1 MLQPTIRKR
10 ILGIALGLIFLMAI
24 TSALSMVMTRK
35 IAHQLDEFSSKY
47 VEAYG
52 HLARMNIRSLEQAL
66 ALRRLMISR
75 MQSPPDEPA
84 MADQR
89 KIYEA
94 KGQEIEQEAQAA
106 RALINA
112 IIDDS
117 STASDN
123 ARLGRIDDRIERVT
137 SDLHRYLGEEYKRL
151 LMLLEAGNIAE
162 ARVSVART
170 DTLRDDLN
178 QRIEVIRTD
187 MLALVRG
194 DAVMTM
200 RDQQTAIVISVVLTL
215 LAGILGLI
223 FSFFISTGITGP
235 VRRLLEGT
243 RAVEAG
249 RLDGSIDVTTRDEIG
264 QLTTAF
270 NNMVEQLRHKERL
283 RETFGRYVDPRVVE
297 GLIDRQSQTASD
309 GERRVMTV
317 LFCDMKGFT
326 SLSEGMTP
334 QGLVKVMN
342 HYLSTM
348 SGPIRSHRGIIDK
361 YIGDAIMAYWG
372 PPFTEHGEQA
382 RLACLAAVE
391 MADRGAALRTELPE
405 LLGVRTVPS
414 DCDVRIGMATGEV
427 LVGSIGSEFMMS
439 YTVMGDAVNLASRLE
454 NVNKIYGTT
463 RWPQNLRLRRPA
475 MQSRFARSTGWWWSA
490 RPNPKRCSRSWAARA
505 SSARNYWRC
514 GSDMPKDSPPIA
526 RDAGMR
532 RVRRSSAALEA
543 VPGDGP
549 SLALVQRVEDFQA
562 NPPRRRLGWRVASR
576 SEVIGRDRRALCRQK
591 VQHDVAK
598 RLRRLLEHRV
608 RGARYHRG
616 ARALHIARP
625 AHSAPSAACPWCWRR
640 R

>member
-1 MLQPTIRKR
+1 LARQIVLILPARAKQQARPDRPGFRFVASSRFPIMTVLLDQASMLRPTIRKR
-10 ILGIALGLIFLMAI
+10 ILGIAIGLIFLMAI
-24 TSALSMVMTRK
+24 TSALSTVMTRK

-66 ALRRLMISR
+66 ALRRIVIGR
-75 MQSPPDEPA
+75 MQSPPDMA
-84 MADQR
+84 FSADQR
-89 KIYEA
+89 KVYEA

-112 IIDDS
+112 IIDDV
-117 STASDN
+117 STESDN

-137 SDLHRYLGEEYKRL
+137 SDIRRYLGEEYKRL
-151 LMLLEAGNIAE
+151 LSLLDAGNFAE
-162 ARVSVART
+162 ARASLART
-170 DTLRDDLN
+170 DTLRDELN
-178 QRIEVIRTD
+178 QRIEDIRTD
-187 MLALVRG
+187 MLAQVRS

-200 RDQQTAIVISVVLTL
+200 RDQKTAIVISVVLTL
-215 LAGILGLI
+215 LAGILGLM
-223 FSFFISTGITGP
+223 FSLFISTGITGP

-270 NNMVEQLRHKERL
+270 NNMVEQLRHKEHL

-297 GLIDRQSQTASD
+297 GLIDPQSLAASS

-317 LFCDMKGFT
+317 LFCDMQGFT
-326 SLSEGMTP
+326 SLSEGTTP

-372 PPFTEHGEQA
+372 PPFTEHSEQA

-391 MADRGAALRTELPE
+391 MADRGTALRTELPE

-414 DCDVRIGMATGEV
+414 DCEVRIGIATGEV

-454 NVNKIYGTT
+454 NANKFYGSHSLASEAAITAAGDAIEAREIDRLVVAGQT
-463 RWPQNLRLRRPA
+463 RPETVFEIIGRAGELTEQQQVLLGRYAEGLAAYRARRWDD
-475 MQSRFARSTGWWWSA
+475 ARRA
-490 RPNPKRCSRSWAARA
+490 FQAA
-505 SSARNYWRC
+505 
-514 GSDMPKDSPPIA
+514 I
-526 RDAGMR
+526 
-532 RVRRSSAALEA
+532 EA
-543 VPGDGP
+543 VPSDGP
-549 SLALVQRVEDFQA
+549 SQAMAQRVENFQA
-562 NPPRRRLGWRVASR
+562 NPPPADWDGAWRL
-576 SEVIGRDRRALCRQK
+576 DQK
-591 VQHDVAK
+591 
-598 RLRRLLEHRV
+598 
-608 RGARYHRG
+608 
-616 ARALHIARP
+616 
-625 AHSAPSAACPWCWRR
+625 
-640 R
+640 

>member
-1 MLQPTIRKR
+1 MLRPTIQKR

-24 TSALSMVMTRK
+24 TSALSTVMTRK

-52 HLARMNIRSLEQAL
+52 HLARMNVRSLEQAL
-66 ALRRLMISR
+66 ALRRMVIAK
-75 MQSPPDEPA
+75 MQSPPDEAGFAERQKAYEA
-84 MADQR
+84 MALQL
-89 KIYEA
+89 
-94 KGQEIEQEAQAA
+94 EQEAQAA

-112 IIDDS
+112 IIDDT
-117 STASDN
+117 STDSDN
-123 ARLGRIDDRIERVT
+123 ARLGRIDDRIENVT
-137 SDLHRYLGEEYKRL
+137 SDLGRYLGEEYKRL
-151 LMLLEAGNIAE
+151 LMLLQARNFEG
-162 ARVSVART
+162 ARVSLARC
-170 DTLRDDLN
+170 DELRDAFN
-178 QRIEVIRTD
+178 RKVEEIRTD
-187 MLALVRG
+187 MLAQVRA
-194 DAVMTM
+194 DATVTM
-200 RDQQTAIVISVVLTL
+200 RNQNAAIVVSVILTVLASVVGL
-215 LAGILGLI
+215 L
-223 FSFFISTGITGP
+223 FSFFVSTGITKP
-235 VRRLLEGT
+235 VRRLLDGT

-297 GLIDRQSQTASD
+297 GLIDRQSTAASD

-326 SLSEGMTP
+326 RLSEGMTP

-372 PPFTEHGEQA
+372 PPFTEHSEQA

-391 MADRGAALRTELPE
+391 MADRGTALRTELPE

-414 DCDVRIGMATGEV
+414 DCDVRIGVATGEV

-454 NVNKIYGTT
+454 GANKIYGTHSLASAPAIEAAGDAIEAREIDRVVVAGQSHSET
-463 RWPQNLRLRRPA
+463 VFEIMGRKGELGEKLLVLRERYAEGLVAYRARRWDE
-475 MQSRFARSTGWWWSA
+475 ARQA
-490 RPNPKRCSRSWAARA
+490 FR
-505 SSARNYWRC
+505 
-514 GSDMPKDSPPIA
+514 
-526 RDAGMR
+526 
-532 RVRRSSAALEA
+532 AALDA

-549 SLALVQRVEDFQA
+549 SLGLARRVEEFQA
-562 NPPRRRLGWRVASR
+562 NPPPADWDGAWRLD
-576 SEVIGRDRRALCRQK
+576 EK
-591 VQHDVAK
+591 
-598 RLRRLLEHRV
+598 
-608 RGARYHRG
+608 
-616 ARALHIARP
+616 
-625 AHSAPSAACPWCWRR
+625 
-640 R
+640 

>member
-1 MLQPTIRKR
+1 MSFASERESMLRPTIRKR
-10 ILGIALGLIFLMAI
+10 ILGIAIGLIFLMAI
-24 TSALSMVMTRK
+24 TSALSTVMTRR
-35 IAHQLDEFSSKY
+35 IAHQLDELSGKY

-52 HLARMNIRSLEQAL
+52 HLARMNVRSLEQAL
-66 ALRRLMISR
+66 AARRMMIGK
-75 MQSPPDEPA
+75 MQSPPDEPFVA
-84 MADQR
+84 EQR

-94 KGQEIEQEAQAA
+94 KGQELDREAQQA

-112 IIDDS
+112 IIDDP

-123 ARLGRIDDRIERVT
+123 AQLGRIDDRIERVT
-137 SDLHRYLGEEYKRL
+137 SDLHRFLGEEYQRL
-151 LMLLEAGNIAE
+151 LMLLEARNFTE
-162 ARVSVART
+162 ARSSLART
-170 DTLRDDLN
+170 DMLRDEVN

-194 DAVMTM
+194 DALMTM
-200 RDQQTAIVISVVLTL
+200 RDQNTAIVISVVLTL
-215 LAGILGLI
+215 LAGILGLV

-243 RAVEAG
+243 QAVEAG

-264 QLTTAF
+264 QLTKAF

-297 GLIDRQSQTASD
+297 GLIERQSQTAFD

-326 SLSEGMTP
+326 RLSEGMTP

-382 RLACLAAVE
+382 SLACLAAIE
-391 MADRGAALRTELPE
+391 MASRVAALRTELPE
-405 LLGVRTVPS
+405 LIGVRAVPS
-414 DCDVRIGMATGEV
+414 DCDVRIGIATGEV

-454 NVNKIYGTT
+454 GANKIYGSHSLASAPVIAAAGDAIEVREIDRLVVVGQTKPEAVFEIIGRKGELT
-463 RWPQNLRLRRPA
+463 EKQSVLLARYAEGLAAYRARRWDDARRA
-475 MQSRFARSTGWWWSA
+475 FQ
-490 RPNPKRCSRSWAARA
+490 
-505 SSARNYWRC
+505 
-514 GSDMPKDSPPIA
+514 
-526 RDAGMR
+526 
-532 RVRRSSAALEA
+532 AALEA
-543 VPGDGP
+543 FPGDGP
-549 SLALVQRVEDFQA
+549 SMAMLARIENFQI
-562 NPPRRRLGWRVASR
+562 NPPAADWDGSWQL
-576 SEVIGRDRRALCRQK
+576 DQK
-591 VQHDVAK
+591 
-598 RLRRLLEHRV
+598 
-608 RGARYHRG
+608 
-616 ARALHIARP
+616 
-625 AHSAPSAACPWCWRR
+625 
-640 R
+640 

>member
-1 MLQPTIRKR
+1 VLNSPARAKQQARPDLAGLSLLLLSTRLPIMAVPSEQTSMLRPTIRKR
-10 ILGIALGLIFLMAI
+10 ILGIAIGLIVLMAI
-24 TSALSMVMTRK
+24 TSALSTVMTRK
-35 IAHQLDEFSSKY
+35 IAHQLDEFSGKY

-66 ALRRLMISR
+66 ALRRIVIGR
-75 MQSPPDEPA
+75 MQSPPDMA
-84 MADQR
+84 FSADQR
-89 KIYEA
+89 KVYEA

-112 IIDDS
+112 IIEDV
-117 STASDN
+117 STESDN
-123 ARLGRIDDRIERVT
+123 ARLGRIDDRIERVA
-137 SDLHRYLGEEYKRL
+137 SDLRRYLGEEYRRL
-151 LMLLEAGNIAE
+151 LSLLDAGNFAE
-162 ARVSVART
+162 ARASLART
-170 DTLRDDLN
+170 DTLRDELS
-178 QRIEVIRTD
+178 QRIEDIRTD
-187 MLALVRG
+187 MLAQVRS

-200 RDQQTAIVISVVLTL
+200 RDQKTAIVISVVLTL
-215 LAGILGLI
+215 LAGILGLV
-223 FSFFISTGITGP
+223 FSLFISTGITGP

-297 GLIDRQSQTASD
+297 GLIDPQSLAASS

-326 SLSEGMTP
+326 SLSEGTTP

-348 SGPIRSHRGIIDK
+348 SGPIRSHRGVIDK

-391 MADRGAALRTELPE
+391 MADRGTALRTELPE
-405 LLGVRTVPS
+405 LLGVRSVPS
-414 DCDVRIGMATGEV
+414 DCEVRIGIATGEV

-454 NVNKIYGTT
+454 NANKFYGSHSLASKAAVTAAGDAVESREIDRLVVVGQT
-463 RWPQNLRLRRPA
+463 NPETVFEIIGRAGELSEKQLELLARYAEGLAAYRARRWDDARRA
-475 MQSRFARSTGWWWSA
+475 FQT
-490 RPNPKRCSRSWAARA
+490 
-505 SSARNYWRC
+505 
-514 GSDMPKDSPPIA
+514 
-526 RDAGMR
+526 
-532 RVRRSSAALEA
+532 ALEA

-549 SLALVQRVEDFQA
+549 SRTMAQRIENFQA
-562 NPPRRRLGWRVASR
+562 NPPAADWDGAWRL
-576 SEVIGRDRRALCRQK
+576 DQK
-591 VQHDVAK
+591 
-598 RLRRLLEHRV
+598 
-608 RGARYHRG
+608 
-616 ARALHIARP
+616 
-625 AHSAPSAACPWCWRR
+625 
-640 R
+640 

>member
-1 MLQPTIRKR
+1 MLRPTIRKR
-10 ILGIALGLIFLMAI
+10 ILGIAIGLIFLMAI
-24 TSALSMVMTRK
+24 TSALSTVMTRK

-66 ALRRLMISR
+66 ALRRMMIAR
-75 MQSPPDEPA
+75 MQSPPDESSI
-84 MADQR
+84 ADQR

-112 IIDDS
+112 IIDDT

-151 LMLLEAGNIAE
+151 LLLLEAGNIAE
-162 ARVSVART
+162 ARASLART

-187 MLALVRG
+187 MLAQVRS

-200 RDQQTAIVISVVLTL
+200 RDQKTAIVISVVLTL

-223 FSFFISTGITGP
+223 FSLFISTGITGP

-297 GLIDRQSQTASD
+297 GLIDRQSLTASD

-391 MADRGAALRTELPE
+391 MADRGAALRN
-405 LLGVRTVPS
+405 
-414 DCDVRIGMATGEV
+414 RIARAARRAHRAE
-427 LVGSIGSEFMMS
+427 
-439 YTVMGDAVNLASRLE
+439 
-454 NVNKIYGTT
+454 
-463 RWPQNLRLRRPA
+463 RLRRPHRHRHRRGA
-475 MQSRFARSTGWWWSA
+475 GRQHRLGIHDELHGDGRRGEPGVAAGERQQDLRQPLAGVGACDCGGRRCDRGARD
-490 RPNPKRCSRSWAARA
+490 RPAGGRRPDPSRSGVRDHGPQGRTDGEKQLALRERYAEGLAAYRA
-505 SSARNYWRC
+505 RRWDDARQ
-514 GSDMPKDSPPIA
+514 A
-526 RDAGMR
+526 FQ
-532 RVRRSSAALEA
+532 AALEA

-549 SLALVQRVEDFQA
+549 SHGAGPARREFSGQSA
-562 NPPRRRLGWRVASR
+562 ARRLGRLVASR
-576 SEVIGRDRRALCRQK
+576 SEVTADAFTPCEKI
-591 VQHDVAK
+591 QHHVAK
-598 RLRRLLEHRV
+598 FLRRLFEHPV
-608 RGARYHRG
+608 R
-616 ARALHIARP
+616 
-625 AHSAPSAACPWCWRR
+625 ACPG
-640 R
+640 

>member
-1 MLQPTIRKR
+1 MTVLLDQTSMLRPTIRKR
-10 ILGIALGLIFLMAI
+10 ILGIAIGLIFLMAI
-24 TSALSMVMTRK
+24 TSALSTVMTRK
-35 IAHQLDEFSSKY
+35 IAHQLDEFSGKY

-66 ALRRLMISR
+66 ALRRIVIGR
-75 MQSPPDEPA
+75 MQSPPDMA
-84 MADQR
+84 FSADQR
-89 KIYEA
+89 KIYET
-94 KGQEIEQEAQAA
+94 KGREIEQEAQAA

-112 IIDDS
+112 IIDDV
-117 STASDN
+117 STESDN

-137 SDLHRYLGEEYKRL
+137 SDLRRYLGEEYKRL
-151 LMLLEAGNIAE
+151 LSLLDAGNFAE
-162 ARVSVART
+162 ARASLART
-170 DTLRDDLN
+170 DTLRDELN
-178 QRIEVIRTD
+178 QRIEDIRTD
-187 MLALVRG
+187 MLTQVRG
-194 DAVMTM
+194 DAVATM
-200 RDQQTAIVISVVLTL
+200 RDQKTAIVISVVLTL
-215 LAGILGLI
+215 LAGILGLM
-223 FSFFISTGITGP
+223 FSLFISTGITGP

-297 GLIDRQSQTASD
+297 GLIDPQSLTASD

-326 SLSEGMTP
+326 SLSEGTTP

-348 SGPIRSHRGIIDK
+348 SGPIRGHRGIIDK

-372 PPFTEHGEQA
+372 PPFTEDSEQA

-391 MADRGAALRTELPE
+391 MADRGTALRTELPE

-414 DCDVRIGMATGEV
+414 DCEVRIGIATGEV

-454 NVNKIYGTT
+454 NANKFYGSHSLASEAAIKAAGDAVASREIDRLVVVGQTHPEAVFEIIGRAGELT
-463 RWPQNLRLRRPA
+463 EKQVELLARYAEGLAAYRARRWDDARRA
-475 MQSRFARSTGWWWSA
+475 FQ
-490 RPNPKRCSRSWAARA
+490 
-505 SSARNYWRC
+505 
-514 GSDMPKDSPPIA
+514 
-526 RDAGMR
+526 
-532 RVRRSSAALEA
+532 AALEA

-549 SLALVQRVEDFQA
+549 SRTMAQRVKNFQA
-562 NPPRRRLGWRVASR
+562 NPPAADWDGAWRL
-576 SEVIGRDRRALCRQK
+576 DQK
-591 VQHDVAK
+591 
-598 RLRRLLEHRV
+598 
-608 RGARYHRG
+608 
-616 ARALHIARP
+616 
-625 AHSAPSAACPWCWRR
+625 
-640 R
+640 